1 MFEQKNNNFK
11 RAFTLSEL
19 LISLGIIGILT
30 AILMPIFFSLAPDQN
45 TLMAKRAFYTT
56 ETVISDLLND
66 PHCYPSIRAS
76 AGLDDGIGY
85 NKCEQWG
92 DDKSASA
99 QNKLITL
106 FTDKLDLKG
115 AINGTTFTTKDGMK
129 WTFSNFN
136 FANADPNSYALLT
149 VDVNGDKEPNCGQSD
164 TSGACADNNRK
175 SGFDRFTMIIYARGK
190 VEIEDC
196 WASLAARVDKKLVG
210 KENADCSSQGSNAGG
225 ESSDDPTA
233 SGPGSTSSSPPSG
246 DNTGDSD
253 ELP

>member
-1 MFEQKNNNFK
+1 MFEQKNNNLK

-66 PHCYPSIRAS
+66 PHCYPSILAS

-85 NKCEQWG
+85 DKCEKYAGQPE
-92 DDKSASA
+92 SSE
-99 QNKLITL
+99 NKLITL

-115 AINGTTFTTKDGMK
+115 TVNGTTFNTKDGMT
-129 WTFSNFN
+129 WTFSNFK
-136 FANADPNSYALLT
+136 FATANPNSYALLT

-164 TSGACADNNRK
+164 KSGECADSNRK
-175 SGFDRFTMIIYARGK
+175 SGFDRFTMKIYARGK

-253 ELP
+253 